1 MYAYICIC
9 YICIQELKGNIRV
22 FARIRPIS
30 AREQES
36 SKKSVASCTSDSELS
51 LCTGGKMSMFSFDRV
66 FGQDSTQEDVFEE
79 TGPLVV
85 SVLDGYNVCIFAYG
99 QTGSGKTPFLFTY
112 FYSSF
117 FYLFYAATTCASLP
131 TARLAGAR
139 RVFLCYFILHSETV
153 ATSTA
158 PCTLAFM

>member
-1 MYAYICIC
+1 
-9 YICIQELKGNIRV
+9 V

-66 FGQDSTQEDVFEE
+66 FGQDSTQEEVFEE

-99 QTGSGKTPFLFTY
+99 QTGSGKTPILFI
-112 FYSSF
+112 FIF
-117 FYLFYAATTCASLP
+117 FFNRRFFDFFHTATTCASDM
-131 TARLAGAR
+131 TI
-139 RVFLCYFILHSETV
+139 VKT
-153 ATSTA
+153 
-158 PCTLAFM
+158 